1 MKKIILLILMLL
13 AASCAFGMQLINLS
27 GNYYQPY
34 GDLGGKNYLSWHAWR
49 LEKTH
54 GINVV
59 IFNET
64 KEEKTDPKA
73 KASEYLPL
81 AIKNKEDKAISI
93 YLNKYMRRG
102 AIAISENLTGIMP
115 PEYIEYLEED
125 LIRRMMWRWYTSD
138 TKVLGKVLG
147 AFIYNLEKNTLSKD
161 DLRRQKDGIINIDD
175 NVYLFSKKQPFN
187 DIIKLFFAEP
197 ISFMFYF
204 PLITFFLMVRV
215 VYLIWGEKAG
225 KIMRAVWVLFM
236 LMILLLIIKR
246 LDVFYAEYLWTFNLF
261 TALMF
266 PFYIYLAVMYKEQIV
281 IMAQN
286 YAEKIT
292 GFNGINAFEGE
303 KWPK

>member
-125 LIRRMMWRWYTSD
+125 LIARMMWRWYTSD

-147 AFIYNLEKNTLSKD
+147 AFVYRLEKNILSKD
-161 DLRRQKDGIINIDD
+161 DLKEQRDGIIDID
-175 NVYLFSKKQPFN
+175 NKIYLFSKKQPFN

-197 ISFMFYF
+197 VSFMFYF
-204 PLITFFLMVRV
+204 PLITFFLMVR
-215 VYLIWGEKAG
+215 
-225 KIMRAVWVLFM
+225 
-236 LMILLLIIKR
+236 
-246 LDVFYAEYLWTFNLF
+246 
-261 TALMF
+261 
-266 PFYIYLAVMYKEQIV
+266 
-281 IMAQN
+281 
-286 YAEKIT
+286 
-292 GFNGINAFEGE
+292 
-303 KWPK
+303 